1 MDDILPPVTLLLPFG
16 AAPVQ
21 GTANQINKDDTAN
34 GTQIT

>member
-1 MDDILPPVTLLLPFG
+1 MDDTLAPVTLLLPFV

-34 GTQIT
+34 GTQVT